1 MIKRVIA
8 LLKLKIKWKKR
19 NRHNMTYLTNLCDI
33 EQIHVGRY
41 TYGPICVETFGC
53 ENTKL
58 IIGQFCSVAQNVRF
72 VLGGEHRLDCIST
85 YPFQAKVLK
94 KEGETQAKG
103 DIIVNDDVWIG
114 DSALILSGVEIGQG
128 AVIAAGAVVTE
139 DVPPYA
145 VVGGVPARVIKRRD

>member
-19 NRHNMTYLTNLCDI
+19 NQHNMTYLTNLCDI
-33 EQIHVGRY
+33 EQIHVGKY

-72 VLGGEHRLDCIST
+72 VLGGEHRLDFYISISGES
-85 YPFQAKVLK
+85 AKK
-94 KEGETQAKG
+94 RR
-103 DIIVNDDVWIG
+103 G
-114 DSALILSGVEIGQG
+114 DSG
-128 AVIAAGAVVTE
+128 
-139 DVPPYA
+139 
-145 VVGGVPARVIKRRD
+145 KRKYYCK

>member
-1 MIKRVIA
+1 MINRVIV

-58 IIGQFCSVAQNVRF
+58 IIGQFCSVAQNV
-72 VLGGEHRLDCIST
+72 VLFWGEST
-85 YPFQAKVLK
+85 
-94 KEGETQAKG
+94 GW
-103 DIIVNDDVWIG
+103 IVFLHIHF
-114 DSALILSGVEIGQG
+114 
-128 AVIAAGAVVTE
+128 
-139 DVPPYA
+139 
-145 VVGGVPARVIKRRD
+145 RRKC

>member
-1 MIKRVIA
+1 M

-72 VLGGEHRLDCIST
+72 VLGGEHIVVWK
-85 YPFQAKVLK
+85 AKNLMNTRR
-94 KEGETQAKG
+94 TQ
-103 DIIVNDDVWIG
+103 DF
-114 DSALILSGVEIGQG
+114 
-128 AVIAAGAVVTE
+128 
-139 DVPPYA
+139 
-145 VVGGVPARVIKRRD
+145 